1 MGGIID
7 FYKENGM
14 LPKVKYVPSK
24 LPKLATLMTLKLII
38 EGDIAYFRS
47 RGLKEI
53 TVHLLHLRHKV
64 IKMIRIKSEEPDIDE
79 LVS

>member
-1 MGGIID
+1 MGGIIE
-7 FYKENGM
+7 FYKETGT
-14 LPKVKYVPSK
+14 LPKVKYVPRK
-24 LPKLATLMTLKLII
+24 LPKLVTLVTLKLII

-53 TVHLLHLRHKV
+53 TAYLLKLRHKV
-64 IKMIRIKSEEPDIDE
+64 IRMIRIKSEEPDIDE